1 MFTYGWV
8 GDNKKSSSQV
18 FHESLSDFVVIL
30 DALMN
35 YFVENASKRSD
46 FNDNESSQDCFKTGK
61 TILNL
66 ETLRGWEYDALY
78 YSKIATSFKI
88 HPLEMGFPAVNFA
101 ETSLTG
107 PFVRKAATNH
117 HQICVVPIS
126 VTSDAWSVKCD
137 FPFSGQFRISL
148 TA

>member
-1 MFTYGWV
+1 MKNITTF
-8 GDNKKSSSQV
+8 
-18 FHESLSDFVVIL
+18 SLKELPLIL
-30 DALMN
+30 ER
-35 YFVENASKRSD
+35 V
-46 FNDNESSQDCFKTGK
+46 
-61 TILNL
+61 
-66 ETLRGWEYDALY
+66 
-78 YSKIATSFKI
+78 
-88 HPLEMGFPAVNFA
+88 PAVNFA